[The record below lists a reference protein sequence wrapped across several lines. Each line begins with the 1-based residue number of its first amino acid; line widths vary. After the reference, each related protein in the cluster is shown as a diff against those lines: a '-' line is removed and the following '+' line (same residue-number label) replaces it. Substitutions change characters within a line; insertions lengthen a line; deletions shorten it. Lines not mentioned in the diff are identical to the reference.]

1 MTDWYSNFRRDR
13 RQGGAGVKEEDDDID
28 ISTIARGKR
37 PAVPSRVRKKAKV
50 ELLTDT
56 DDEMM
61 DVPDIITPLFVL
73 QHLIYQY

>member
-1 MTDWYSNFRRDR
+1 MMDWYSNFRRDR

-28 ISTIARGKR
+28 ISTIARGKH
-37 PAVPSRVRKKAKV
+37 PAVLSRVRKKAKV